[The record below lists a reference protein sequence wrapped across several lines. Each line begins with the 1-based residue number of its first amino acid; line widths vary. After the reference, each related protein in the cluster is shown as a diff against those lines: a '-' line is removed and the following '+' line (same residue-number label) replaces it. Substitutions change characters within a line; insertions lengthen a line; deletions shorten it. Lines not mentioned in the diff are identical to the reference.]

1 MSDDTPALATAATFA
16 VPGREGTDPAAAHL
30 SRRGAIGAITVGAA
44 LLPGAGNALARG
56 PVAAIA
62 FDGFPIFDP
71 RSVVQKVV
79 ALIPDRGRDLAQA
92 WSTKLFGNSWLYTA
106 AGQYAPFDDVA
117 DNALRYA
124 AESLGMSL
132 SASDR
137 RMLVSAYAD
146 LVAWPDVKSALQK
159 LRDAGIRLAFL
170 SNLGEATLRAN
181 MARNGLDTLFDHVL
195 STDRVRAFK
204 PSPKAYAMA
213 LDAFGLP
220 KARIGFAAFG
230 GWDGAGAAWFG
241 YRTAWVNRL
250 GVPLD
255 RLGPGP
261 AIVGSDMTAVL
272 RLAALA

>member
-1 MSDDTPALATAATFA
+1 MTDDAPSRPTEAPSPAPDRGRAESVA
-16 VPGREGTDPAAAHL
+16 VFP
-30 SRRGAIGAITVGAA
+30 SRRSAIGAIAAGAA
-44 LLPGAGNALARG
+44 LLPGAGYALAHG
-56 PVAAIA
+56 PVDAIA

-71 RSVVQKVV
+71 RSVVQKVA
-79 ALIPDRGRDLAQA
+79 ALVPDRGRELAQS

-106 AGQYAPFDDVA
+106 AGRYAPFDELA

-124 AESLGMSL
+124 AESLGLTL
-132 SASDR
+132 SSSDR
-137 RMLVSAYAD
+137 TMLVGAYSNLD
-146 LVAWPDVKSALQK
+146 VWPDVSAALLR

-170 SNLGEATLRAN
+170 SNLGEAALRAN
-181 MARNGLDTLFDHVL
+181 MARNGLDALFDHVL

-220 KARIGFAAFG
+220 KSRIGFAAFG
-230 GWDGAGAAWFG
+230 GWDAAGAAWFG

-250 GVPLD
+250 GVPLE

-261 AIVGSDMTAVL
+261 AIVGSDMTTVL

>member
-1 MSDDTPALATAATFA
+1 MSDDTPSSAIDAALAAPDRDPSGRVAAR
-16 VPGREGTDPAAAHL
+16 P
-30 SRRGAIGAITVGAA
+30 SRRSAIAAIAVGAA
-44 LLPGAGNALARG
+44 LLPGAGKALAQG
-56 PVAAIA
+56 PVDAIA

-71 RSVVQKVV
+71 RSVVQKVA
-79 ALIPDRGRDLAQA
+79 ALVPERGRDLAQA
-92 WSTKLFGNSWLYTA
+92 WSAKLFGNSWLYA
-106 AGQYAPFDDVA
+106 AVGQYATFDEVA

-124 AESLGMSL
+124 ADAMGLVL
-132 SASDR
+132 SAADR
-137 RMLVSAYAD
+137 RTLVAAYSG
-146 LVAWPDVKSALQK
+146 LEAWPDVRPALQT
-159 LRDAGIRLAFL
+159 LRGAGIRLAFL

-213 LDAFGLP
+213 LEAFGLP
-220 KARIGFAAFG
+220 KSRIGFAAFG
-230 GWDGAGAAWFG
+230 GWDAAGAAWFG

-250 GVPLD
+250 GVPLE